1 MPLFFLSRDC
11 IDVLVVNLFTRLG
24 IDYDKTNT
32 WRRRDWAT
40 ILNQNCETYD
50 QGSQATKETDLIA
63 KSTHARTHG
72 LLLHIETMESFQ
84 RGREGGLKD
93 PPWPQ
98 TCTSSLILLQS
109 WSRMGERVR
118 NLSDGRWAMGARK
131 AGEDDHHVAK
141 EEGRVA
147 GADGA
152 EGIDSAEA
160 VDMELGHM
168 VGVEAGGGVVG
179 HGVDAKIASGKVAAE
194 VDVGGEDVELTAE
207 EAGEDGT
214 SGDVESGAVEAEE
227 DAGVVGRYE
236 SVVVVVHWKNKQGQ
250 GFAATCRA
258 GDRRNS
264 LRFAINDK
272 VIESWCRVQVY
283 VWI

>member
-1 MPLFFLSRDC
+1 MVPKR
-11 IDVLVVNLFTRLG
+11 
-24 IDYDKTNT
+24 
-32 WRRRDWAT
+32 
-40 ILNQNCETYD
+40 
-50 QGSQATKETDLIA
+50 
-63 KSTHARTHG
+63 
-72 LLLHIETMESFQ
+72 
-84 RGREGGLKD
+84 
-93 PPWPQ
+93 
-98 TCTSSLILLQS
+98 
-109 WSRMGERVR
+109 
-118 NLSDGRWAMGARK
+118 
-131 AGEDDHHVAK
+131 AGEEAHHVAK

-152 EGIDSAEA
+152 EGIDSAET

-168 VGVEAGGGVVG
+168 VEAGGGVVG

-236 SVVVVVHWKNKQGQ
+236 LVVVRWKNRQGQ

-258 GDRRNS
+258 GDRQNS
-264 LRFAINDK
+264 LRFAIDDK
-272 VIESWCRVQVY
+272 VIENWCRV
-283 VWI
+283 